1 MVNTNVNSS
10 ANIINLKNSNLVND
24 SYNEKKENILSE
36 DNILNNVLSPEEI
49 KELDIRNENR
59 YRTYISTEATLAS
72 WLRNTINLF
81 MGGIAIITFSK
92 SKEKYL
98 LSLILSLVG
107 ILMGIFSYMEYKDR
121 KKKIEKRDFGSIK
134 VETYNEKLTLWIIII
149 FVGLFILRTSKITNK
164 YNLKSIFKSK

>member
-1 MVNTNVNSS
+1 MVNTNIN
-10 ANIINLKNSNLVND
+10 ANINANANINLVND
-24 SYNEKKENILSE
+24 SYNEQKENVLSE
-36 DNILNNVLSPEEI
+36 NNILNNVLSPEEV

-98 LSLILSLVG
+98 LSLILSFTG
-107 ILMGIFSYMEYKDR
+107 ILMGIFSYIEYKDR
-121 KKKIEKRDFGSIK
+121 KKKIEMRDFGSIK
-134 VETYNEKLTLWIIII
+134 IESYNEKLTLWIIII
-149 FVGLFILRTSKITNK
+149 FIGLFILRSLKISTK
-164 YNLKSIFKSK
+164 YNLITVFKSK

>member
-24 SYNEKKENILSE
+24 SYNEQKENILSE

>member
-24 SYNEKKENILSE
+24 SYNEQKENILSE

-107 ILMGIFSYMEYKDR
+107 ILMGIFSYME
-121 KKKIEKRDFGSIK
+121 
-134 VETYNEKLTLWIIII
+134 
-149 FVGLFILRTSKITNK
+149 
-164 YNLKSIFKSK
+164 